1 MERTNDRIEEQ
12 RKKVS
17 TTKAKSIK
25 SINAL
30 QSFFTSM
37 YWTTMK
43 WVALICGC
51 TMVAVITGGLVV
63 ELIDTLSSNG
73 AHSFNGW
80 WTLIVGGVVYALTIP
95 LALFFEKS
103 MINKMEVLMNAILA
117 VADGD
122 MNVKIDVS
130 EEDDFKI
137 VYEHFNNMVEEI
149 KFGKNLRNEMAN
161 SFSHE
166 LKTPL
171 ASINGFARMLKN
183 DDLPPEKKN
192 QYLDM
197 IISQSGRLSK
207 LAQDTL
213 TISKLDSM
221 KIITD
226 KRTYRLDEQIKN
238 VCIAMENDWS
248 NKDIE
253 LSVDCDE
260 VEFYGNPD
268 MIASIFTN
276 LLGNAIKFTPK
287 NGEIEL
293 KLRKEG
299 TNAVF
304 TITDTGI
311 GMTEETKERIFDRF
325 YQGDTSHSTKGSG
338 LGLAIVKQLVDLFK
352 GEITVDSKLDE
363 GTTFT
368 VTLPINTAKQ
378 SHLQQ

>member
-1 MERTNDRIEEQ
+1 MDRKNERKEELA
-12 RKKVS
+12 KKVS
-17 TTKAKSIK
+17 TSKAKSTK

-51 TMVAVITGGLVV
+51 SMSAGIIGGLVV
-63 ELIDTLSSNG
+63 ELINTLASNG
-73 AHSFNGW
+73 THSFNGW
-80 WTLIVGGVVYALTIP
+80 WTLIVGGVVYFVTIP
-95 LALFFEKS
+95 LALFIEKS

-130 EEDDFKI
+130 EEDDFKV
-137 VYEHFNNMVEEI
+137 VYEHFNNMVDEI

-183 DDLPPEKKN
+183 EYLPPEKKK

-213 TISKLDSM
+213 TISKLDSI

-226 KRTYRLDEQIKN
+226 KRMYRLDEQIKN
-238 VCIAMENDWS
+238 VCISMESDWS

-253 LSVDCDE
+253 LSVDCE
-260 VEFYGNPD
+260 ELEFYGNSD

-293 KLRKEG
+293 KLKKDG

-311 GMTEETKERIFDRF
+311 GMTEETKARIFDRF

-338 LGLAIVKQLVDLFK
+338 LGLAIVKQLVDLLK

-368 VTLPINTAKQ
+368 VTLPINPGKQ
-378 SHLQQ
+378 PHQQP